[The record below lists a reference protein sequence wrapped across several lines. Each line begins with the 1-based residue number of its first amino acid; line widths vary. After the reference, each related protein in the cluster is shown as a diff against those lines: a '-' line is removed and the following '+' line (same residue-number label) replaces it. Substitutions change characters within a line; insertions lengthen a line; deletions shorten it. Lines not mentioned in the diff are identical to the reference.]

1 MSADTSYARYA
12 NTPFT
17 AMAAQRGAVKTTY
30 ALERTIQPIYS
41 GGSISLSEDGRIFAA
56 CLGEDA
62 MLTDLHNGRE
72 LGRIEG
78 VRIQSSFCVT
88 HLFSS
93 LILLQD

>member
-1 MSADTSYARYA
+1 
-12 NTPFT
+12 
-17 AMAAQRGAVKTTY
+17 MAAQRGAVKTTY

-41 GGSISLSEDGRIFAA
+41 GGSVSLSEDGRILAA

-78 VRIQSSFCVT
+78 VSTYLSVSCYFYDSFADTAQGWRTNNSVN
-88 HLFSS
+88 LYVFAP
-93 LILLQD
+93 L